1 MASNYETQKKMRA
14 AQVGTI
20 MPWVGDNAS
29 KPDGWLECNGQTIE
43 AVDYPMLASVIGN
56 TYGPANGLNNRTY
69 GNYLLGDQFKLPSLN
84 GRVLTDYE
92 PSLVNVTNLQM
103 GQTYPS
109 GAVGGLIILEGETDI
124 TRTSQ
129 TLNLT
134 SNTADLQV
142 GAGVNGTGLQLTV
155 DCDVNGRIGV
165 SNIVNKGSGFNT
177 GDKLVIPASVFGG
190 NDETVLQIAW
200 VLPSVA
206 DVLTPTSAGTTQLI
220 DGDGSTVSPP
230 TALNATAD
238 LNFVVTDSQNMTAQI
253 KNFSINPP
261 AYFKSYYTIPRKLSK
276 DHMPPHRHSGPS
288 GLGGGYSVASP
299 DAGHVESFQC
309 PGIYGAVEGNQK
321 EKGLATGAG
330 GDIDSVD
337 PGVMQVT
344 YYEEGVTIV
353 STFQPVKNNVATVG
367 THIPMPA
374 WTGPIP
380 RALNGTYP
388 NECNYRESSQ
398 SGFFANRKNWYGD
411 QTADQINQA
420 AGVSQTYPTTLNH
433 NKEAMTGA
441 AANTVNS
448 HNHYSFEVIM
458 NAGYLRPPVIVP
470 VDNVQVQSNLTGAPT
485 NVGIQNIPSAL
496 NINVD
501 VKTPALSMMY
511 LIRAY

>member
-29 KPDGWLECNGQTIE
+29 KPDGWLECNGQTLE
-43 AVDYPMLASVIGN
+43 AIDYPILASVIGN
-56 TYGPANGLNNRTY
+56 TYGPTNGLNNRTY
-69 GNYLLGDQFKLPSLN
+69 GNYLLGDQFAIPALN

-92 PSLVNVTNLQM
+92 PSLVSEPSLQM

-129 TLNLT
+129 TLNIT

-155 DCDVNGRIGV
+155 DCDVNGRIGI
-165 SNIVNKGSGFNT
+165 SNVVAKGSGFST
-177 GDKLVIPASVFGG
+177 GDKLTIPASVFSG
-190 NDETVLQIAW
+190 NDETILQVAW

-206 DVLTPTSAGTTQLI
+206 DVLTPTGAGATQLI
-220 DGDGSTVSPP
+220 DSDGSTVSPP

-253 KNFSINPP
+253 RNFSINPP
-261 AYFKSYYTIPRKLSK
+261 SYFKSYYTIPRKLSK
-276 DHMPPHRHSGPS
+276 DHMPPHRHQGPTS
-288 GLGGGYSVASP
+288 LSAGYSRADA
-299 DAGHVESFQC
+299 DAGYVESFQC
-309 PGIYGAVEGNQK
+309 PQMYGSVEGNQK
-321 EKGLATGAG
+321 EKALGPSGAEV
-330 GDIDSVD
+330 DSVD
-337 PGVMQVT
+337 PGVLQVT
-344 YYEEGVTIV
+344 YYEEGVTIMG
-353 STFQPVKNNVATVG
+353 TYTARKNNVAEVG
-367 THIPMPA
+367 QQLPMPC

-380 RALNGTYP
+380 RALNGTFP

-398 SGFFANRKNWYGD
+398 SGFFDGRKNWYGN
-411 QTADQINQA
+411 QTADQVNQST
-420 AGVSQTYPTTLNH
+420 GVSQTYPTTLNH
-433 NKEAMTGA
+433 NKENMVGTSAQSI
-441 AANTVNS
+441 NS

-458 NAGYLRPPVIVP
+458 NAGYIRPPTIVP
-470 VDNVQVQSNLTGAPT
+470 VENVQVQSNLTGAPT

-501 VKTPALSMMY
+501 IKTPALSMMY

>member
-1 MASNYETQKKMRA
+1 MASNYETQRKMRA

-43 AVDYPMLASVIGN
+43 ATDYPILASVIGN
-56 TYGPANGLNNRTY
+56 TYGPSNGLNNRTY
-69 GNYLLGDQFKLPSLN
+69 PNYLLGDQFRLPALN

-92 PSLVNVTNLQM
+92 SSLVNVTNLQM

-109 GAVGGLIILEGETDI
+109 GAVGGLVILEGETDI

-129 TLNLT
+129 TINVT
-134 SNTADLQV
+134 SNTTQLV
-142 GAGVNGTGLQLTV
+142 LGTGVTGVGLQLTV
-155 DCDVNGRIGV
+155 DCDINGRVAV
-165 SNIVNKGSGFNT
+165 SNIVNKGSGFAT
-177 GDKLVIPASVFGG
+177 GNKLTIPASVFSG
-190 NDETVLQIAW
+190 NDDIVLQVAW

-206 DVLTPTSAGTTQLI
+206 DVLTPTGAGTTQLI

-253 KNFSINPP
+253 RNFSVNPP
-261 AYFKSYYTIPRKLSK
+261 AYFKSYYSIPRKLSK
-276 DHMPPHRHSGPS
+276 DHMPAHRHSGPD
-288 GLGGGYSVASP
+288 GTGAGYSLASP
-299 DAGHVESFQC
+299 DAGYVEGFQC
-309 PGIYGAVEGNQK
+309 PVVQAAVEGNQK
-321 EKGLATGAG
+321 ERRLAAGAG
-330 GDIDSVD
+330 GDIDSVN
-337 PGVMQVT
+337 PGTMLVT
-344 YYEEGVTIV
+344 YFEEGVTLVPTIQA
-353 STFQPVKNNVATVG
+353 TKNNVAVVG
-367 THIPMPA
+367 QHIGMPA

-380 RALNGTYP
+380 RALNGTFP

-398 SGFFANRKNWYGD
+398 SGFFANKKNWYGN

-433 NKEAMTGA
+433 TKEEMTG
-441 AANTVNS
+441 NDSINS
-448 HNHYSFEVIM
+448 HNHYSFEIVM
-458 NAGYLRPPVIVP
+458 NAGYVRPPTIVP
-470 VDNVQVQSNLTGAPT
+470 VDNIQVQSNLTGAPT
-485 NVGIQNIPSAL
+485 NVGVQNIPSAL

>member
-43 AVDYPMLASVIGN
+43 ATDYPILASVIGN
-56 TYGPANGLNNRTY
+56 TYGPSNGLNNRTY
-69 GNYLLGDQFKLPSLN
+69 PNYLLGDQFRLPALN

-92 PSLVNVTNLQM
+92 SSLVNVTNLQM

-109 GAVGGLIILEGETDI
+109 GAVGGLVILEGETDI

-129 TLNLT
+129 TINVT
-134 SNTADLQV
+134 SNTTQLV
-142 GAGVNGTGLQLTV
+142 LGTGVTGVGLQLTV
-155 DCDVNGRIGV
+155 DCDINGRVAV
-165 SNIVNKGSGFNT
+165 SNIVNKGSGFAT
-177 GDKLVIPASVFGG
+177 GNKLTIPASVFSG
-190 NDETVLQIAW
+190 NDDIVLQVAW

-206 DVLTPTSAGTTQLI
+206 DVLTPTGAGTTQLI

-253 KNFSINPP
+253 RNFSVNPP
-261 AYFKSYYTIPRKLSK
+261 AYFKSYYSIPRKLSK
-276 DHMPPHRHSGPS
+276 DHMPAHRHSGPD
-288 GLGGGYSVASP
+288 GTGAGYSLASP
-299 DAGHVESFQC
+299 DAGYVEGFQC
-309 PGIYGAVEGNQK
+309 PVVQAAVEGNQK
-321 EKGLATGAG
+321 ERRLAAGAG
-330 GDIDSVD
+330 GDIDSVN
-337 PGVMQVT
+337 PGTMLVT
-344 YYEEGVTIV
+344 YFEEGVTLVPTIQA
-353 STFQPVKNNVATVG
+353 TKNNVAVVG
-367 THIPMPA
+367 QHIGMPA

-380 RALNGTYP
+380 RALNGTFP

-398 SGFFANRKNWYGD
+398 SGFFANKKNWYGN

-433 NKEAMTGA
+433 TKEEMTG
-441 AANTVNS
+441 NDSINS
-448 HNHYSFEVIM
+448 HNHYSFEIVM
-458 NAGYLRPPVIVP
+458 NAGYVRPPTIVP
-470 VDNVQVQSNLTGAPT
+470 VDNIQVQSNLTGAPT
-485 NVGIQNIPSAL
+485 NVGVQNIPSAL

>member
-1 MASNYETQKKMRA
+1 MASNYETQRKMRA
-14 AQVGTI
+14 AQIGTI

-43 AVDYPMLASVIGN
+43 ATDYPILASVIGN
-56 TYGPANGLNNRTY
+56 TYGPSNGLNNRTY
-69 GNYLLGDQFKLPSLN
+69 PNYLLGDQFRLPALN

-129 TLNLT
+129 TVNIT
-134 SNTADLQV
+134 SNTTQLV
-142 GAGVNGTGLQLTV
+142 LGTGVTGVGLQLTV
-155 DCDVNGRIGV
+155 DCDVNGRVGV
-165 SNIVNKGSGFNT
+165 SNVVDKGSGFST
-177 GDKLVIPASVFGG
+177 GDKLTIPASVFSG
-190 NDETVLQIAW
+190 NDDIVLQVAW

-206 DVLTPTSAGTTQLI
+206 DVLTPTGAGQTVLI

-253 KNFSINPP
+253 RNFSVNPP
-261 AYFKSYYTIPRKLSK
+261 AYFKSYYSIPRKLSK
-276 DHMPPHRHSGPS
+276 DHMPAHRHSGPD
-288 GLGGGYSVASP
+288 GAGAGYSLASP
-299 DAGHVESFQC
+299 DAGYVEGFQC
-309 PGIYGAVEGNQK
+309 PVVQAAVEGNQK
-321 EKGLATGAG
+321 ERRLADGAG
-330 GDIDSVD
+330 GDTDSVN
-337 PGVMQVT
+337 PGTMLVT
-344 YYEEGVTIV
+344 YFEEGVTLVPTIQA
-353 STFQPVKNNVATVG
+353 TKNNVAVVG
-367 THIPMPA
+367 QHIGMPA

-380 RALNGTYP
+380 RALNGTFP

-398 SGFFANRKNWYGD
+398 SGFFLNKKNWYGD

-433 NKEAMTGA
+433 IKENMTGVG
-441 AANTVNS
+441 NSINS

-458 NAGYLRPPVIVP
+458 NAGYVRPPTIVP
-470 VDNVQVQSNLTGAPT
+470 VDNIQVQSNLTGAPT
-485 NVGIQNIPSAL
+485 NVGVQNIPSAL

>member
-1 MASNYETQKKMRA
+1 MASNYETQRKMRA

-20 MPWVGDNAS
+20 MPWVGDNSS
-29 KPDGWLECNGQTIE
+29 KPDGWLECNGQTLE
-43 AVDYPMLASVIGN
+43 AVDYPILASVIGN

-103 GQTYPS
+103 GQTYAS
-109 GAVGGLIILEGETDI
+109 GAVGGLITLEGETDI

-129 TLNLT
+129 TVNIT
-134 SNTADLQV
+134 SNTTQLV
-142 GAGVNGTGLQLTV
+142 LGTGVTGVGLQLTV
-155 DCDVNGRIGV
+155 DCDVNGRVGV
-165 SNIVNKGSGFNT
+165 SNVVDKGSGFST
-177 GDKLVIPASVFGG
+177 GDKLTIPASVFSG
-190 NDETVLQIAW
+190 NDDIVLQVAW

-206 DVLTPTSAGTTQLI
+206 DVLTPTGAGQTVLI

-253 KNFSINPP
+253 RNFSVNPP
-261 AYFKSYYTIPRKLSK
+261 AYFKSYYSIPRKLSK
-276 DHMPPHRHSGPS
+276 DHMPAHRHSGPD
-288 GLGGGYSVASP
+288 GAGAGYSLASP
-299 DAGHVESFQC
+299 DAGYVEGFQC
-309 PGIYGAVEGNQK
+309 PVVQAAVEGNQK
-321 EKGLATGAG
+321 ERRLADGAG
-330 GDIDSVD
+330 GDTDSVN
-337 PGVMQVT
+337 PGTMLVT
-344 YYEEGVTIV
+344 YFEEGVTLVPTIQA
-353 STFQPVKNNVATVG
+353 TKNNVAVVG
-367 THIPMPA
+367 QHIGMPA

-380 RALNGTYP
+380 RALNGTFP

-398 SGFFANRKNWYGD
+398 SGFFLNKKNWYGD

-433 NKEAMTGA
+433 IKENMTGVG
-441 AANTVNS
+441 NSINS

-458 NAGYLRPPVIVP
+458 NAGYVRPPTIVP
-470 VDNVQVQSNLTGAPT
+470 VDNIQVQSNLTGAPT
-485 NVGIQNIPSAL
+485 NVGVQNIPSEL

>member
-165 SNIVNKGSGFNT
+165 SNVVAKGSGFST
-177 GDKLVIPASVFGG
+177 GDKLTIPASVFSG
-190 NDETVLQIAW
+190 NDETILQVAW

-206 DVLTPTSAGTTQLI
+206 DVLTPTGAGTTQLI

-253 KNFSINPP
+253 RNFSVNPP
-261 AYFKSYYTIPRKLSK
+261 AYFKSYYSIPRKLSK
-276 DHMPPHRHSGPS
+276 DHMPAHRHSGPD
-288 GLGGGYSVASP
+288 GAGAGYSLASP
-299 DAGHVESFQC
+299 DAGYVEGFQC
-309 PGIYGAVEGNQK
+309 PVVQAAVEGNQK
-321 EKGLATGAG
+321 ERRLADGAG
-330 GDIDSVD
+330 GDTDSVN
-337 PGVMQVT
+337 PGTMLVT
-344 YYEEGVTIV
+344 YFEEGVTLVPTIGA
-353 STFQPVKNNVATVG
+353 TKNNVAVVG
-367 THIPMPA
+367 QHIGMPA

-380 RALNGTYP
+380 RALNGTFP

-398 SGFFANRKNWYGD
+398 SGFFLNKKNWYGN

-433 NKEAMTGA
+433 IKENMTGVG
-441 AANTVNS
+441 NSINS
-448 HNHYSFEVIM
+448 HNHYSFEVVM
-458 NAGYLRPPVIVP
+458 NAGYVRPPTIVP
-470 VDNVQVQSNLTGAPT
+470 VDTIQVQSNLTGSPT
-485 NVGIQNIPSAL
+485 NIGVQNIPSAL

-501 VKTPALSMMY
+501 IKTPALSMMY

>member
-1 MASNYETQKKMRA
+1 MASNYETQRKMRA

-43 AVDYPMLASVIGN
+43 ATDYPILASVIGN
-56 TYGPANGLNNRTY
+56 TYGPSNGLNNRTY
-69 GNYLLGDQFKLPSLN
+69 PNYLLGDQFRLPALN

-92 PSLVNVTNLQM
+92 SSLVNVTNLQM

-129 TLNLT
+129 TVNIT
-134 SNTADLQV
+134 SNTAQLV
-142 GAGVNGTGLQLTV
+142 LGTGVTGVALQLTV
-155 DCDVNGRIGV
+155 DCDINGRVAV
-165 SNIVNKGSGFNT
+165 SNIVNKGSGFAT
-177 GDKLVIPASVFGG
+177 GNKLTIPAAVFSG
-190 NDETVLQIAW
+190 NDDIVLQVAW

-206 DVLTPTSAGTTQLI
+206 DVLTPTGAGTTQLI

-253 KNFSINPP
+253 RNFSVNPP
-261 AYFKSYYTIPRKLSK
+261 AYFKSYYSIPRKLSK
-276 DHMPPHRHSGPS
+276 DHMPAHRHSGPD
-288 GLGGGYSVASP
+288 GAGAGYSLASP
-299 DAGHVESFQC
+299 DAGYVEGFQC
-309 PGIYGAVEGNQK
+309 PVVQAAVEGNQK
-321 EKGLATGAG
+321 ERRLADGAG
-330 GDIDSVD
+330 GDTDSVN
-337 PGVMQVT
+337 PGTMLVT
-344 YYEEGVTIV
+344 YFEEGVTLVPTIGA
-353 STFQPVKNNVATVG
+353 TKNNVAVVG
-367 THIPMPA
+367 QHIGMPA

-380 RALNGTYP
+380 RALNGTFP

-398 SGFFANRKNWYGD
+398 SGFFLNKKNWYGN

-433 NKEAMTGA
+433 IKENMTGVG
-441 AANTVNS
+441 NSINS
-448 HNHYSFEVIM
+448 HNHYSFEVVM
-458 NAGYLRPPVIVP
+458 NAGYVRPPTIVP
-470 VDNVQVQSNLTGAPT
+470 VDNIQVQSNLTGSPT
-485 NVGIQNIPSAL
+485 NVGVQNIPSAL

>member
-29 KPDGWLECNGQTIE
+29 RPDGWLECNGQTIE
-43 AVDYPMLASVIGN
+43 ATDYPILASVIGN
-56 TYGPANGLNNRTY
+56 TYGPSNGLNNRTY
-69 GNYLLGDQFKLPSLN
+69 PNYLLGDQFRLPALN

-92 PSLVNVTNLQM
+92 SSLVNVANLQM

-109 GAVGGLIILEGETDI
+109 GAVGGLVILEGETDV

-129 TLNLT
+129 TVNIT
-134 SNTADLQV
+134 SNTAQLV
-142 GAGVNGTGLQLTV
+142 LGTGVTGVGLQLTV
-155 DCDVNGRIGV
+155 DCDINGRVAV
-165 SNIVNKGSGFNT
+165 SNIVDKGSGFAT
-177 GDKLVIPASVFGG
+177 GNKLTIPAAVFSG
-190 NDETVLQIAW
+190 NDDIVLQVAW

-206 DVLTPTSAGTTQLI
+206 DVLTPTGAGTTQLI

-253 KNFSINPP
+253 RNFSVNPP
-261 AYFKSYYTIPRKLSK
+261 AYFKSYYSIPRKLSK
-276 DHMPPHRHSGPS
+276 DHMPAHRHSGPD
-288 GLGGGYSVASP
+288 GAGAGYSLASP
-299 DAGHVESFQC
+299 DAGYVEGFQC
-309 PGIYGAVEGNQK
+309 PVVQAAVEGNQK
-321 EKGLATGAG
+321 ERRLADGAG
-330 GDIDSVD
+330 GDTDSVN
-337 PGVMQVT
+337 PGTMLVT
-344 YYEEGVTIV
+344 YFEEGVTLVPTIQA
-353 STFQPVKNNVATVG
+353 TKNNVAVVG
-367 THIPMPA
+367 QHIGMPA

-380 RALNGTYP
+380 RALNGTFP

-398 SGFFANRKNWYGD
+398 SGFFLNKKNWYGD

-433 NKEAMTGA
+433 IKENMTGVG
-441 AANTVNS
+441 NSINS

-458 NAGYLRPPVIVP
+458 NAGYVRPPTIVP
-470 VDNVQVQSNLTGAPT
+470 VDNIQVQSNLTGAPT
-485 NVGIQNIPSAL
+485 NVGVQNIPSAL

>member
-1 MASNYETQKKMRA
+1 MASNYETQRKMRA

-20 MPWVGDNAS
+20 MPWVGDNSS

-43 AVDYPMLASVIGN
+43 AVDYPVLASVIGN
-56 TYGPANGLNNRTY
+56 TYGPANGLNSRTY

-109 GAVGGLIILEGETDI
+109 GAVGGLITIEGETDI

-129 TLNLT
+129 TVNIT
-134 SNTADLQV
+134 SNTAQLV
-142 GAGVNGTGLQLTV
+142 LGTGVTGVGLQLTV
-155 DCDVNGRIGV
+155 DCDINGRVGV
-165 SNIVNKGSGFNT
+165 SNVVNKGSGFST
-177 GDKLVIPASVFGG
+177 GDKLTIPASVFSG
-190 NDETVLQIAW
+190 NDDIVLQIAW

-206 DVLTPTSAGTTQLI
+206 DVLTPTGAGQTVLI

-253 KNFSINPP
+253 RNFSVNPP

-276 DHMPPHRHSGPS
+276 DHMPAHRHSGPD
-288 GLGGGYSVASP
+288 GTGAGYSLASP
-299 DAGHVESFQC
+299 DAGYVEGFQC
-309 PGIYGAVEGNQK
+309 PTVVAAVEGNQK
-321 EKGLATGAG
+321 ERRLDTGPG
-330 GDIDSVD
+330 GDIDSVN
-337 PGVMQVT
+337 PGTMLVT
-344 YYEEGVTIV
+344 YYEEGVTLV
-353 STFQPVKNNVATVG
+353 STFQATKNNVAVVG
-367 THIPMPA
+367 QHIGMPA

-380 RALNGTYP
+380 RALNGTFP

-398 SGFFANRKNWYGD
+398 SGFFANKKNWYGN
-411 QTADQINQA
+411 QTADQVNQSS
-420 AGVSQTYPTTLNH
+420 GVSQTYPTTLNH
-433 NKEAMTGA
+433 MKEEMTGDPSINA
-441 AANTVNS
+441 

-458 NAGYLRPPVIVP
+458 NAGYVRPPTIVP
-470 VDNVQVQSNLTGAPT
+470 VDNIQVQSNLTGAPT
-485 NVGIQNIPSAL
+485 NVGVQNIPSAL

>member
-1 MASNYETQKKMRA
+1 MASNYETQRKMRA

-43 AVDYPMLASVIGN
+43 ATDYPILASVIGN
-56 TYGPANGLNNRTY
+56 TYGPSNGLNNRTY
-69 GNYLLGDQFKLPSLN
+69 PNYLLGDQFRLPALN

-92 PSLVNVTNLQM
+92 SSLVNVTNLQM

-129 TLNLT
+129 TVNIT
-134 SNTADLQV
+134 SNTTQLV
-142 GAGVNGTGLQLTV
+142 LGTGVTGVALQLTV
-155 DCDVNGRIGV
+155 DCDINGRVAV
-165 SNIVNKGSGFNT
+165 SNIVNKGSGFAT
-177 GDKLVIPASVFGG
+177 GNKLTIPAAVFNGS
-190 NDETVLQIAW
+190 DDIVIQVAW

-206 DVLTPTSAGTTQLI
+206 DVLTPTGAGTTQLI

-253 KNFSINPP
+253 RNFSVNPP
-261 AYFKSYYTIPRKLSK
+261 VYFKSYYTVPRKLSK
-276 DHMPPHRHSGPS
+276 DHMPSHRHAGPD
-288 GLGGGYSVASP
+288 GTAGGYSRADA
-299 DAGHVESFQC
+299 DAGFVEGFQC
-309 PGIYGAVEGNQK
+309 PGIVGAVESNQK
-321 EKGLATGAG
+321 QKRLDVGAG
-330 GDIDSVD
+330 GDIDTVD
-337 PGVMQVT
+337 PGVLLVT
-344 YYEEGVTIV
+344 YYQEGVTTV
-353 STFQPVKNNVATVG
+353 TNFQPVKNNVASVG
-367 THIPMPA
+367 TQIPMPC

-398 SGFFANRKNWYGD
+398 SGFMTNKKNWYGS
-411 QTADQINQA
+411 QTADQINQST
-420 AGVSQTYPTTLNH
+420 GVSQTYPTTLNH
-433 NKEAMTGA
+433 LKEDMVGNSTI
-441 AANTVNS
+441 NS
-448 HNHYSFEVIM
+448 HNHYSFEVVM
-458 NAGYLRPPVIVP
+458 NAGYVRPPTIVP
-470 VDNVQVQSNLTGAPT
+470 VDTIQVQSNLTGSPT
-485 NVGIQNIPSAL
+485 NIGVQNIPSAL

-501 VKTPALSMMY
+501 IKTPALSMMY

>member
-43 AVDYPMLASVIGN
+43 ATDYPILASVIGN
-56 TYGPANGLNNRTY
+56 TYGPSNGLNNRTY
-69 GNYLLGDQFKLPSLN
+69 PNYLLGDQFRLPALN

-92 PSLVNVTNLQM
+92 SSLVNVTNLQM

-109 GAVGGLIILEGETDI
+109 GAVGGLVILEGETDI

-129 TLNLT
+129 TINVT
-134 SNTADLQV
+134 SNTTQLV
-142 GAGVNGTGLQLTV
+142 LGTGVTGVGLQLTV
-155 DCDVNGRIGV
+155 DCDINGRVAV
-165 SNIVNKGSGFNT
+165 SNIVNKGSGFAT
-177 GDKLVIPASVFGG
+177 GNKLTIPASVFSG
-190 NDETVLQIAW
+190 NDDIVLQVAW

-206 DVLTPTSAGTTQLI
+206 DVLTPTGAGTTQLI

-253 KNFSINPP
+253 RNFSVNPP
-261 AYFKSYYTIPRKLSK
+261 AYFKSYYSIPRKLSK
-276 DHMPPHRHSGPS
+276 DHMPAHRHSGPD
-288 GLGGGYSVASP
+288 GTGAGYSLASP
-299 DAGHVESFQC
+299 DAGYVEGFQC
-309 PGIYGAVEGNQK
+309 PVVQAAVEGNQK
-321 EKGLATGAG
+321 ERRLAAGAG
-330 GDIDSVD
+330 GDIDSVN
-337 PGVMQVT
+337 PGTMLVT
-344 YYEEGVTIV
+344 YFEEGVTLVPTIQA
-353 STFQPVKNNVATVG
+353 TKNNVAVVG
-367 THIPMPA
+367 QHIGMPA

-380 RALNGTYP
+380 RALNGTFP

-398 SGFFANRKNWYGD
+398 SGFFANKKNWYGN

-433 NKEAMTGA
+433 TKEEMTG
-441 AANTVNS
+441 NDSINS
-448 HNHYSFEVIM
+448 HNHYSFEIVM
-458 NAGYLRPPVIVP
+458 NAGYVRPPTIVP
-470 VDNVQVQSNLTGAPT
+470 VDNIQVQSNLTGSPT
-485 NVGIQNIPSAL
+485 NVGVQNIPSAL

>member
-43 AVDYPMLASVIGN
+43 ATDYPILASVIGN
-56 TYGPANGLNNRTY
+56 TYGPSNGLNNRTY
-69 GNYLLGDQFKLPSLN
+69 PNYLLGDQFRLPALN

-92 PSLVNVTNLQM
+92 SSLVNVTNLQM

-129 TLNLT
+129 TVNVT
-134 SNTADLQV
+134 SNTAQLV
-142 GAGVNGTGLQLTV
+142 LGTGVTGVGLQLTV
-155 DCDVNGRIGV
+155 DCDINGRVAV
-165 SNIVNKGSGFNT
+165 SNIVNKGSGFAT
-177 GDKLVIPASVFGG
+177 GNKLTIPASVFSG
-190 NDETVLQIAW
+190 NDDIVLQVAW

-206 DVLTPTSAGTTQLI
+206 DVLTPTGAGTTQLI

-253 KNFSINPP
+253 RNFSVNPP

-276 DHMPPHRHSGPS
+276 DHMPAHRHSGPD
-288 GLGGGYSVASP
+288 GTGAGYSLASP
-299 DAGHVESFQC
+299 DAGYVEGFQC
-309 PGIYGAVEGNQK
+309 PVVQAAVEGNQK
-321 EKGLATGAG
+321 ERRLAAGAG
-330 GDIDSVD
+330 GDIDSVN
-337 PGVMQVT
+337 PGTMLVT
-344 YYEEGVTIV
+344 YFEEGVTLVPTIQA
-353 STFQPVKNNVATVG
+353 TKNNVAVVG
-367 THIPMPA
+367 QHIGMPA

-380 RALNGTYP
+380 RALNGTFP

-398 SGFFANRKNWYGD
+398 SGFFANKKNWYGN

-433 NKEAMTGA
+433 TKEEMTG
-441 AANTVNS
+441 NDSINS
-448 HNHYSFEVIM
+448 HNHYSFEIVM
-458 NAGYLRPPVIVP
+458 NAGYVRPPTIVP
-470 VDNVQVQSNLTGAPT
+470 VDNIQVQSNLTGSPT
-485 NVGIQNIPSAL
+485 NVGVQNIPSAL

>member
-1 MASNYETQKKMRA
+1 MASNYETQRKMRA

-43 AVDYPMLASVIGN
+43 ATDYPILASVIGN
-56 TYGPANGLNNRTY
+56 TYGPSNGLNNRTY
-69 GNYLLGDQFKLPSLN
+69 PNYLLGDQFRLPALN

-92 PSLVNVTNLQM
+92 SSLVNVTNLQM

-129 TLNLT
+129 TINVT
-134 SNTADLQV
+134 SNTTQLV
-142 GAGVNGTGLQLTV
+142 LGTGVTGVGLQLTV
-155 DCDVNGRIGV
+155 DCDINGRVAV
-165 SNIVNKGSGFNT
+165 SNIVNKGSGFAT
-177 GDKLVIPASVFGG
+177 GNKLTIPASVFSG
-190 NDETVLQIAW
+190 NDDIVLQVAW

-206 DVLTPTSAGTTQLI
+206 DVLTPTGAGTTQLI

-253 KNFSINPP
+253 RNFSVNPP
-261 AYFKSYYTIPRKLSK
+261 AYFKSYYSIPRKLSK
-276 DHMPPHRHSGPS
+276 DHMPAHRHSGPD
-288 GLGGGYSVASP
+288 GTGAGYSLASP
-299 DAGHVESFQC
+299 DAGYVEGFQC
-309 PGIYGAVEGNQK
+309 PVVQAAVEGNQK
-321 EKGLATGAG
+321 ERRLAAGAG
-330 GDIDSVD
+330 GDIDSVN
-337 PGVMQVT
+337 PGTMLVT
-344 YYEEGVTIV
+344 YFEEGVTLVPTIQA
-353 STFQPVKNNVATVG
+353 TKNNVAVVG
-367 THIPMPA
+367 QHIGMPA

-380 RALNGTYP
+380 RALNGTFP

-398 SGFFANRKNWYGD
+398 SGFFANKKNWYGN

-433 NKEAMTGA
+433 TKEEMTG
-441 AANTVNS
+441 NDSINS
-448 HNHYSFEVIM
+448 HNHYSFEIVM
-458 NAGYLRPPVIVP
+458 NAGYVRPPTIVP
-470 VDNVQVQSNLTGAPT
+470 VDNIQVQSNLTGAPT
-485 NVGIQNIPSAL
+485 NVGVQNIPSAL